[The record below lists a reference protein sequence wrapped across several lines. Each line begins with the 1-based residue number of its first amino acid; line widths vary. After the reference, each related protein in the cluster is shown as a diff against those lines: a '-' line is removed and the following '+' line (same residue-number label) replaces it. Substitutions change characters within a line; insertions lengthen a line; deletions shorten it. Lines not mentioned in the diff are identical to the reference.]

1 MRLFIGVPLPAEIA
15 AAAWASLP
23 DMPEVRR
30 VRPEQMHVTLAF
42 LGSVDTSRLPDV
54 FGALR
59 TGAAGVAPFRVS
71 LEGLGRFPAGGAPRI
86 VWLGIVQGA
95 AELIRL
101 AEATRRELAARDIS
115 FDPKPFRAHVT
126 LARVADRAD
135 RATTRALVAAIAR
148 GRTAPMGFRAD
159 GVVCFESV
167 VSPKGPRYT
176 ARATVALEVGKTR

>member
-1 MRLFIGVPLPAEIA
+1 MRLFIAVPLPPEIA
-15 AAAWASLP
+15 AAAAASLP

-42 LGSVDTSRLPDV
+42 LGNVDTSRLPDV

-59 TGAAGVAPFRVS
+59 EGSTGVPPFRVS
-71 LEGLGRFPAGGAPRI
+71 LEGLGRFPADGAPRI

-101 AEATRRELAARDIS
+101 AEATRRALAAREIS

-126 LARVADRAD
+126 LARVTDRAD
-135 RATTRALVAAIAR
+135 RSTTRALVAAIAR
-148 GRTAPMGFRAD
+148 GRSAALAFRAE

-167 VSPKGPRYT
+167 VSQKGPRYT
-176 ARATVALEVGKTR
+176 PRATVALEVGKSR